1 MIHPA
6 APKVPA
12 GREPPPIGR
21 NRKVSAR
28 PVGAGLGVGW
38 DRPPGVGEGEEAR
51 EGLAADLEGRLAGES
66 HSEMAGFRSDV
77 LETIESP
84 DVIFK
89 GGSGELLATRMV
101 QIDKYLVV
109 VYKEVSNE
117 DGFLIT
123 AFLNRKQN
131 QLERRSKIWER
142 QK

>member
-1 MIHPA
+1 MEIA
-6 APKVPA
+6 RSKNGVP
-12 GREPPPIGR
+12 I
-21 NRKVSAR
+21 
-28 PVGAGLGVGW
+28 
-38 DRPPGVGEGEEAR
+38 
-51 EGLAADLEGRLAGES
+51 RLPDERWLHITES
-66 HSEMAGFRSDV
+66 HSEMAGFYSDV

-84 DVIFK
+84 DVIYK

-109 VYKEVSNE
+109 VYKEVSEE

-123 AFLNRKQN
+123 AFLTRKQS